1 MNILSEMSSIYY
13 ELTISEKRIA
23 EYILEHTDEV
33 QMMSISE
40 LAEVCQ
46 AFPLTWIYRIKN

>member
-23 EYILEHTDEV
+23 EYILECRRRPV
-33 QMMSISE
+33 LS
-40 LAEVCQ
+40 
-46 AFPLTWIYRIKN
+46 

>member
-23 EYILEHTDEV
+23 EYILEHTDLTDFLTQEG
-33 QMMSISE
+33 
-40 LAEVCQ
+40 
-46 AFPLTWIYRIKN
+46 AFCAMTA

>member
-23 EYILEHTDEV
+23 E
-33 QMMSISE
+33 
-40 LAEVCQ
+40 LANLRKSVMLAKLQ
-46 AFPLTWIYRIKN
+46 LLVFASVSTHVDIPH

>member
-23 EYILEHTDEV
+23 EYILEPQIASASWT
-33 QMMSISE
+33 
-40 LAEVCQ
+40 A
-46 AFPLTWIYRIKN
+46 AR